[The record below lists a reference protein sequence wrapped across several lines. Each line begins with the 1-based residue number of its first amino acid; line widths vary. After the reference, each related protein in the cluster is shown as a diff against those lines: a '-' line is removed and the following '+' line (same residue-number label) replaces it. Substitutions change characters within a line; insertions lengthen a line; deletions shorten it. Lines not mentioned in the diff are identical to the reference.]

1 MKATIDQWQGTRR
14 QEETF
19 DIKSQEEPTET
30 LRQLDSKV
38 HTELILHGKIDD
50 DYLTIS
56 GGRGTYLVFGQ
67 EAHSEGQLRGF
78 KLLCPEG
85 EEVNSIDAKNMKSRG
100 QYGPYEVKYFI
111 PEYLAFSCVREHF
124 RLGRIPC
131 DDKSFSWEVYETY

>member
-1 MKATIDQWQGTRR
+1 MAGDAQARK
-14 QEETF
+14 TF
-19 DIKSQEEPTET
+19 DIKSQEELTET
-30 LRQLDSKV
+30 LRWLDSKV

-67 EAHSEGQLRGF
+67 EAHGEGQLRGF
-78 KLLCPEG
+78 NLLCPED
-85 EEVNSIDAKNMKSRG
+85 EQVNSIDTENMKAGG
-100 QYGPYEVKYFI
+100 QYGPYEVKYVI
-111 PEYLAFSCVREHF
+111 PEYLAFSCVREYF

>member
-1 MKATIDQWQGTRR
+1 M
-14 QEETF
+14 E
-19 DIKSQEEPTET
+19 
-30 LRQLDSKV
+30 
-38 HTELILHGKIDD
+38 KIDD

-78 KLLCPEG
+78 NLLCPEG
-85 EEVNSIDAKNMKSRG
+85 EEVNSIDAENMKAGG
-100 QYGPYEVKYFI
+100 QYGPYEVKYVI
-111 PEYLAFSCVREHF
+111 PEYLAFSCVREYF